1 MFDNSRKLFN
11 FFNGIIRIFFFIN
24 RLEALIL
31 FMKIH
36 IDIISVE
43 KRQSYKENVNKNLK
57 ILEEIKKERHEIS
70 KIFIGLQ
77 KVKTLDFSKLINIEN
92 LENSEIKELFEFDDS
107 NIAKKRCQL
116 CLHDIDVDGKTK
128 LFSGEFHI
136 LCINY
141 WINVIDNN
149 SPFS

>member
-1 MFDNSRKLFN
+1 M
-11 FFNGIIRIFFFIN
+11 N

-31 FMKIH
+31 FIKMNIN
-36 IDIISVE
+36 DISLENI
-43 KRQSYKENVNKNLK
+43 KLFKENLQKNIKTFDEITNERKEISLIFLNLQKLK
-57 ILEEIKKERHEIS
+57 I
-70 KIFIGLQ
+70 
-77 KVKTLDFSKLINIEN
+77 LDFSKLILIDN

-107 NIAKKRCQL
+107 NTINKKRCQL
-116 CLHDIDVDGKTK
+116 CLHDIGVDGNTK

-141 WINVIDNN
+141 WINAIDNN